1 MKYALFVLSAS
12 AIQNAETANELKG
25 AAALLTLTIV
35 IYLFINKSKKA
46 HG

>member
-1 MKYALFVLSAS
+1 MKYALLALSAS

-25 AAALLTLTIV
+25 AAALLTLAIL
-35 IYLFINKSKKA
+35 IYFFINKSKKA